1 MKIKFNMLLSHS
13 NQIYYHPIDL
23 HKLDEWKT
31 IIKPDLAAC
40 EWMES
45 DSESGSGSDSESMSD
60 DDSDDDDS
68 DDDSEMDT
76 D

>member
-1 MKIKFNMLLSHS
+1 MDYDNYIKLETFRFAGT
-13 NQIYYHPIDL
+13 DL

-31 IIKPDLAAC
+31 LIKQDMSSC
-40 EWMES
+40 VWMES
-45 DSESGSGSDSESMSD
+45 DSDDSSDSDDDDDDDE

-68 DDDSEMDT
+68 GDDSSEMDT

>member
-1 MKIKFNMLLSHS
+1 MKWFL
-13 NQIYYHPIDL
+13 YFGTDL

-31 IIKPDLAAC
+31 IIKQDMGTC
-40 EWMES
+40 VWMES
-45 DSESGSGSDSESMSD
+45 DSDDSSDSDD

-68 DDDSEMDT
+68 DDDSSEMDT

>member
-1 MKIKFNMLLSHS
+1 M
-13 NQIYYHPIDL
+13 

-31 IIKPDLAAC
+31 IIKQDMGTC
-40 EWMES
+40 VWMES
-45 DSESGSGSDSESMSD
+45 DTDDSSDSDDDDD

-68 DDDSEMDT
+68 EDDSSEMDT